1 MAAPVREP
9 SLDQL
14 PRACEIDEPN
24 IPAVP
29 DDDFAVMALQRR
41 ASDDPALALPA
52 PRIDPRRDGRE
63 PGSPVFIIERVSG
76 LHLRDVLRRVQRVAF
91 LKQPAQSSC
100 ESLTDG
106 RLSRARYAHDDR
118 NARGLLVL
126 MQGALQDAS

>member
-41 ASDDPALALPA
+41 ASDNPALALPA
-52 PRIDPRRDGRE
+52 PYIDPRRDGGE

-76 LHLRDVLRRVQRVAF
+76 LHLRDVLRRVQRIAF
-91 LKQPAQSSC
+91 LKQPAKPPR
-100 ESLTDG
+100 ERLADG
-106 RLSRARYAHDDR
+106 RLARARHAHD
-118 NARGLLVL
+118 
-126 MQGALQDAS
+126 